1 MGFRIGA
8 FNGISCLYRIA
19 CAKPAPTNKLA
30 DSSPCL
36 SLQPPKKLLV
46 MGRKKSEKWEDSS
59 DSDSSEDEIEFPDV
73 TDDHERFSSG
83 HPRKRR
89 RTGGDTKERAAL
101 GVFGSD
107 SEGEGTR
114 GSKGW
119 SSGRLRNKGMG
130 FVKSGETTSGK
141 DNEDDEDG
149 EDGEGEYTGGIRM
162 TWKVEGETR
171 GDDEDDRM
179 VGGLGSGS
187 NAAARFAGL
196 GSWGNK
202 DDGEESDK
210 RPHPGPLSKL
220 TPTGLRAGSQS
231 NSGTSIPRSL
241 DAHVGLGFKAP
252 AMSRTGSTESLSQ
265 RESPVAQQYSTP
277 LGRGFVSSFA
287 AASMGMPSLDS
298 ELPVSQ
304 SENIAPRPSFFTPEL
319 PSRGKGKGR
328 ANDDSQPKANPES
341 FAARMMAK
349 MGYVEGQ
356 GLGKKGEG
364 ILTPIE
370 VKVRPQGAG
379 VGAIREKTDQARKE
393 AKRTAALRGEIISD
407 SEDEE
412 KKRKAKRKA
421 GSGSMG
427 STPSGTPLRARKE
440 KTKFRTAEEISADAK
455 GLDVPSVLKN
465 IIDFTGKERK
475 LLTSA
480 SGIMS
485 RSPSVEDESLKIAWM
500 ARKDL
505 ESFAGEWASLQ
516 DRKAYISK
524 EEIRLNSEMDEE
536 TEEIRKLKGIADMVK
551 SLQSLALNVTDPK
564 ASIEAIVTQ
573 LEVLQLRHQSEI
585 EDYDLTGVAISAL
598 HPLFKRELS
607 TWSPLAD
614 PFLFFE
620 NFRRLRRILHIRSKE
635 DLEAE
640 YAKNGFVERSKSA
653 THYESMMVSLWL
665 PKVRSAINN
674 DWDAHKPTPVLEL
687 LDIWTSILPP
697 FIHANILDQLVLP
710 KLRTAVADWNPRV
723 GRGKKVRQPPHL
735 WVFQWL
741 PHLGPHMDDLLR
753 DVRRKF
759 GVILDTWDVSKG
771 TVEGLEAWKEVFG
784 PGQLEDILVRH
795 LLPRLALRLRD
806 DFDVNPGDQILK
818 PLEDVFKWI
827 PFFKIST
834 FIQLVE
840 AEFFPKWLNILY
852 QWLTAEPIFTEVQEW
867 YMFWQDVFP
876 KELRGTPA
884 IKSNF
889 KKGLDMM
896 NDALDLG
903 QDAPTKLAP
912 PPMEPLR
919 PIKPETVAPK
929 PTPTKASSIPIS
941 VGATFRDVVED
952 WCADHNL
959 LLIPLRKAHEVS
971 GAPLFRITASASG
984 SGGSVVYFQGDV
996 VWAQD
1001 KKNKGLWEPLGLE
1014 ELLERIEGSTR

>member
-1 MGFRIGA
+1 
-8 FNGISCLYRIA
+8 
-19 CAKPAPTNKLA
+19 
-30 DSSPCL
+30 
-36 SLQPPKKLLV
+36 
-46 MGRKKSEKWEDSS
+46 MGRKKVEKWEDSS
-59 DSDSSEDEIEFPDV
+59 DSDSSEDEIEFPDL
-73 TDDHERFSSG
+73 TNDHERFSSK
-83 HPRKRR
+83 HQRKRR
-89 RTGGDTKERAAL
+89 RTGNDTKERAAL

-119 SSGRLRNKGMG
+119 SSRGLRSKKMG
-130 FVKSGETTSGK
+130 FVKSGEATDGK
-141 DNEDDEDG
+141 DDEES
-149 EDGEGEYTGGIRM
+149 EDGEGEHPGAIRM
-162 TWKVEGETR
+162 AQKVGGETE
-171 GDDEDDRM
+171 GDGEDDRM

-187 NAAARFAGL
+187 NAAAQFAGL

-202 DDGEESDK
+202 YGGEELDE
-210 RPHPGPLSKL
+210 RPRLGLGRGPLSKL
-220 TPTGLRAGSQS
+220 TPAGLRAASQS
-231 NSGTSIPRSL
+231 NSETSIPRSL

-252 AMSRTGSTESLSQ
+252 AMLRTGSTESSQ
-265 RESPVAQQYSTP
+265 PESSAAQQYSMP

-287 AASMGMPSLDS
+287 AASMGMPSSDS
-298 ELPVSQ
+298 ELPVLQ
-304 SENIAPRPSFFTPEL
+304 SENIVPRPSFFTPEH

-328 ANDDSQPKANPES
+328 ANDASQPKANPES

-364 ILTPIE
+364 ILAPIE
-370 VKVRPQGAG
+370 VKLRPQGAG

-393 AKRTAALRGEIISD
+393 AKRAAALRGEVISD

-412 KKRKAKRKA
+412 RKKKAKRKA
-421 GSGSMG
+421 GSGSTS

-455 GLDVPSVLKN
+455 GLEVPSVLKN

-485 RSPSVEDESLKIAWM
+485 KNPSVEDESLKIARM

-516 DRKAYISK
+516 DRKTYINK

-536 TEEIRKLKGIADMVK
+536 TEEIRRLKGMADMVK
-551 SLQSLALNVTDPK
+551 SLQSLTLNVTDPK

-573 LEVLQLRHQSEI
+573 LEVLQLEHQNEI
-585 EDYDLTGVAISAL
+585 ESHDLTGVAVAAL

-607 TWSPLAD
+607 TWSPLTD

-620 NFRRLRRILHIRSKE
+620 NFRRLRRILHVRSKE

-640 YAKNGFVERSKSA
+640 YAKNGFVERSKST

-674 DWDAHKPTPVLEL
+674 DWNVHKPASVLEL
-687 LDIWTSILPP
+687 LDVWTSVLPP
-697 FIHANILDQLVLP
+697 FIHANILDQLILP

-723 GRGKKVRQPPHL
+723 GRGKKARQPPHM

-759 GVILDTWDVSKG
+759 GVVLDTWDVSKG

-784 PGQLEDILVRH
+784 PGQLEDLLVRH

-876 KELRGTPA
+876 KELRGAPA
-884 IKSNF
+884 IKSSF

-912 PPMEPLR
+912 PPVEPLR
-919 PIKPETVAPK
+919 PTKLEAVAPK
-929 PTPTKASSIPIS
+929 PTPTKASNAPIS
-941 VGATFRDVVED
+941 VGATFRDAVED
-952 WCADHNL
+952 WCTDHNL
-959 LLIPLRKAHEVS
+959 LLIPLRKAHEAS
-971 GAPLFRITASASG
+971 GTPLFRITASASG

-996 VWAQD
+996 IWAQN
-1001 KKNKGLWEPLGLE
+1001 KKNKELWEPLGLE
-1014 ELLERIEGSTR
+1014 ELLERIEGNTR